1 MSASLR
7 AFTSYTDL
15 EGLVEK
21 IRNGENIVREPEMQ
35 KVDSLSLDSELES
48 PLSKSQLR
56 TLLSLFPSLEH
67 IRLPLCSQLDK
78 NALEVLTEFPT
89 ITSLS
94 ICNFESTTNTGFAS
108 PYSPLLTQQLN
119 LSHISNLVHLRSLAL
134 RYVQF
139 ESGTPFSLQSL
150 SNLRSL
156 AIGPSIDASYETLL
170 SIVGEIKELTKLKVL
185 LLDGLFSDATLF
197 TEENC
202 QTLNEKLTETLGTL
216 KQLEAIDLSSCPF
229 ISKAMIEAINPNLKL
244 LCLNFCHL
252 KSDIERAINLFKNL
266 THLYLY
272 AVNCFVPPKTS
283 PVLSS
288 PKTPQTFVMTT
299 PVRTPP
305 PVSPGFSQ
313 IAKKLSFS
321 DSAVKSACI
330 SPMIHTGET
339 LLRVVNID

>member
-1 MSASLR
+1 MSQVSPIRHIQVHNHIPNLDNKKKKEAAAAVVAVASLVLLYYVVKPPPSNPESPSSPSPLKLTETDRALVRSPNILDPISAKVKEDGMSASLR

-15 EGLVEK
+15 EGLVGK
-21 IRNGENIVREPEMQ
+21 IRSGEDIVREPEMQ

-94 ICNFESTTNTGFAS
+94 ICNFESATSVGFAS
-108 PYSPLLTQQLN
+108 PYSPVSTQQLN
-119 LSHISNLVHLRSLAL
+119 LSHISSLVHLRSLAL

-139 ESGTPFSLQSL
+139 EGGTPFSLKSL

-156 AIGPSIDASYETLL
+156 AIGPSIGASYETLL
-170 SIVGEIKELTKLKVL
+170 SIVDEIKELTKLKAL
-185 LLDGLFSDATLF
+185 LLDGLFSDAALF
-197 TEENC
+197 AEENC
-202 QTLNEKLTETLGTL
+202 QTLNEKLTETLRTL

-229 ISKAMIEAINPNLKL
+229 ISKAMIEVINPNLKL

-252 KSDIERAINLFKNL
+252 KSDI
-266 THLYLY
+266 
-272 AVNCFVPPKTS
+272 
-283 PVLSS
+283 
-288 PKTPQTFVMTT
+288 
-299 PVRTPP
+299 
-305 PVSPGFSQ
+305 
-313 IAKKLSFS
+313 
-321 DSAVKSACI
+321 
-330 SPMIHTGET
+330 
-339 LLRVVNID
+339 